1 MARNGP
7 DDTTRRDTSEVAA
20 VEGLLAYAHTR
31 WRGSRA
37 RVRDV
42 GEAVGRSRALAG
54 RDPLTHTPL
63 LVRSLRSAARVMLGC
78 GRPGEALPYAL
89 EAVALARPLGGPALV
104 MCLATLTEA
113 YEALNR
119 YSEAAAAARE
129 AGAAAD
135 PPP

>member
-7 DDTTRRDTSEVAA
+7 DDTTRRGAPEVAA

-37 RVRDV
+37 RVRGV
-42 GEAVGRSRALAG
+42 REAVERSRALAG
-54 RDPLTHTPL
+54 LDPLAHTPL
-63 LVRSLRSAARVMLGC
+63 LVRSLRAAARVMLGH

-104 MCLATLTEA
+104 MCLATLTET
-113 YEALNR
+113 YEALHR

-129 AGAAAD
+129 AGAAVD